1 MSETITDRVRA
12 AIDASGLTQAEI
24 ARRVGVERQTVGDW
38 YHGRSINIRPEH
50 LFALAD
56 TLGIEARWLATG
68 KGPKLAIKHPPM
80 DYAEALSR
88 LSPEARRAL
97 LVLLDEAAR

>member
-12 AIDASGLTQAEI
+12 AIDASGIKQAEI

-38 YHGRSINIRPEH
+38 YHGRSLYIRPEH

-68 KGPKLAIKHPPM
+68 QGQRLAIKHPPSN
-80 DYAEALSR
+80 YTEALDR
-88 LSPEARRAL
+88 LSPEAQRAL
-97 LVLLDEAAR
+97 LVLLNDTHR